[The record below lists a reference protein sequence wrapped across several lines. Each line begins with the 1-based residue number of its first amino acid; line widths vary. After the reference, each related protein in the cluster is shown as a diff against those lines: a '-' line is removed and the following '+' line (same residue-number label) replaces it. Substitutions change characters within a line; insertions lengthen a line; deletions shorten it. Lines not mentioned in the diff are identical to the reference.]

1 MVDYYKSAGTTVI
14 QGNGVTGSDYSE
26 PHYKLL
32 AGLDSGSKAAIGDY
46 GGHGQTGSTG
56 GSTTLAAVSG
66 VNPEFTTNHTEQDSV
81 FISRSSIT
89 SAVSSVAIDLDL
101 DYACHIIK
109 LRNILV
115 TSSTHKITFKAGFQT
130 SSVNA
135 SIYTHQTV
143 NRSVNTTSLQ
153 GQLHRRSSSSP
164 GCLFP
169 YEFSHS
175 SLSGIISGT
184 ELGINVDIIMY
195 SASLGNSSQP
205 TAHRGAIT
213 GFASCWGYSNSNSVM
228 FDEESYFLFTNAQ
241 PLDRMWV
248 LPTYSPYSLDGGQ
261 VEYYV
266 DPGMP
271 AA

>member
-1 MVDYYKSAGTTVI
+1 MVNYYKSAGTTVI
-14 QGNGVTGSDYSE
+14 QGNGVTGTDYSE

-56 GSTTLAAVSG
+56 GSTTLAAVTG

-89 SAVSSVAIDLDL
+89 SAVSNVAIDLDL

-115 TSSTHKITFKAGFQT
+115 TGTNKITFKAGFTT
-130 SSVNA
+130 SSVLAQIN
-135 SIYTHQTV
+135 THQTV
-143 NRSVNTTSLQ
+143 NRSGNFTSLQ
-153 GQLHRRSSSSP
+153 TQYHRRSSSSP
-164 GCLFP
+164 GCIFP
-169 YEFSHS
+169 YEFSHN
-175 SLSGIISGT
+175 SLSSIISGT
-184 ELGINVDIIMY
+184 ELGINVDITMF
-195 SASLGNSSQP
+195 SASLGTTSQP

-213 GFASCWGYSNSNSVM
+213 GFANCWGYSGSVM
-228 FDEESYFLFTNAQ
+228 FDEESYFLFTNSQ

-248 LPTYSPYSLDGGQ
+248 LPTYSGLSLDGGQ